1 MGLAD
6 DIRDLATSGSDFDDI
21 IDKVKQLNQSL
32 TQGDQVSNNNLNT
45 IRSIGKSYS
54 DLYQQ
59 VERVIEGTVKTAQ
72 LNDKAAKLQGKAS
85 QVVPSGRIQFKGR
98 T

>member
-6 DIRDLATSGSDFDDI
+6 DIRDLASSGGDFDDL

-32 TQGDQVSNNNLNT
+32 TQGDLVSSENLKT

-59 VERVIEGTVKTAQ
+59 VERVIEGTAKTAQ
-72 LNDKAAKLQGKAS
+72 LNDRAAK
-85 QVVPSGRIQFKGR
+85 
-98 T
+98 